1 MPGDVSLKGIEFVI
15 KGSTTNATSS
25 IDTLIGRLN
34 ALQKALGNTSGLKK
48 MTTSMNGLKKAVDDF
63 AKADMKGTVSSLK
76 ELGKVSKS
84 LEGLANMSKDL
95 AAFARG
101 MSKLAEHPEDL
112 ADVAV
117 WLARIA
123 EIDFSNLVEAG
134 NAIKNIT
141 GAIQALT
148 NGASGGGAEKQ
159 VSVFQRIGDALKN
172 FGTSA
177 AKGFGNLLTFP
188 LKNAWENASGLVKS
202 LGGVVSGFKRILGY
216 RMIRSI
222 IREITQ
228 GISEGIKNLYGWSK
242 LMGGAVSASGE
253 TFSQSLDRITTSLAY
268 FKNSVGA
275 AVAPIIGALAPAIDF
290 LIDKIV
296 TLLNLINQLIARLAG
311 ATSWNK
317 AIKKAQEFGAAAGGA
332 GKAAKEALAYLA
344 PFDELN
350 RLPADNGSGGGGGG
364 GGADYSG
371 LFEEVMEFNEEI
383 ADFADKVRDAI
394 NRADWQGLGILIGNK
409 INEIIDRID
418 FATLGTKVGEK
429 INALF
434 TTEYWTLKTINFQ
447 NIGKKIAEF
456 LTGENGIGG
465 ALRAIDFTSIGGI
478 LAEKI
483 TMLPDILIGAINNL
497 DFSVV
502 GKSIGDFVRGFFDD
516 MKEFVDNTDWGELFE
531 NIVTG
536 IVEFFKGLDIGSVS
550 ESILGFL
557 GSVVGA
563 VVEGIDTL
571 LIDVA
576 EAITDPNTWALVV
589 AWLQDLPAH
598 FKNAAIKI
606 ANAFVSPIVE
616 KWNSIVEQFNESG
629 LSKLLGYNLKPINFE
644 MIPEIPDSELNRNYN
659 EAKAKI
665 EAQSRQ
671 DPVNIIAEAII
682 TKIQD
687 KIKNKDRDI
696 KDMTADVGEVDI
708 SGAPLEEIPSIG
720 HITTT
725 DIVNTLKSKIPSVG
739 TVTETSVSAGVE
751 AEVPSK
757 ADINSSTTRNLNVTP
772 LVTSTANLMDSTI
785 SSFLTTP
792 ILAATGAIS
801 ATVNALATQP
811 KIDSTGNITKSQVG
825 DGVKATI
832 GSLGVITE
840 TANNAKLKTPQIPS
854 TGDIVGTKNNNNLP
868 KAIVDSTGKLVD
880 SYVDNY
886 KINKPD
892 IASSGAI
899 DYASVNAG
907 INKPNINANGKV
919 ITASISDNVN
929 KPTLDVNGEV
939 GTITNVPQH
948 LWIPYTYYEDPEG
961 YGDTTIDYGDYSP
974 EPGSDV
980 HNDPTKPT
988 GHVDRLAS
996 GGALYGGRW
1005 HDIPMAALGGRFHGS
1020 LFWAGEAGAEL
1031 VGHAGNRTEVL
1042 NKSQLASTMY
1052 AAVSNALH
1060 GMSIKVASPSAS
1072 AFGSDDGVDEETMY
1086 RAFRR
1091 ALDETDFGG
1100 DVELD
1105 GETLYRAMVRR
1116 NNSNT
1121 RMTGVNAMA
1130 MA

>member
-15 KGSTTNATSS
+15 KGNTTNASSS
-25 IDTLIGRLN
+25 IDTLIGKLN
-34 ALQKALGNTSGLKK
+34 ALQAALGNTSGLKK
-48 MTTSMNGLKKAVDDF
+48 MTTSMNGLKKAIDDF
-63 AKADMKGTVSSLK
+63 AKADMKGAVSSLK

-141 GAIQALT
+141 GAIQTLT
-148 NGASGGGAEKQ
+148 NGASGGGAERQ
-159 VSVFQRIGDALKN
+159 VSVFQRISAALKS
-172 FGTSA
+172 FGGSA
-177 AKGFGNLLTFP
+177 AKGFGSLLAYP
-188 LKNAWENASGLVKS
+188 LKNAWKNASGLASS
-202 LGGVVSGFKRILGY
+202 LGGVVGGFKRILGY
-216 RMIRSI
+216 RMIRTI
-222 IREITQ
+222 IREVTQ
-228 GISEGIKNLYGWSK
+228 AFSEGIKNLYEWSK
-242 LMGGAVSASGE
+242 IMGGAMSASGE
-253 TFSQSLDRITTSLAY
+253 TFAQSMDRITTSLSY
-268 FKNSVGA
+268 FKNSIGA
-275 AVAPIIGALAPAIDF
+275 AVSPIIGALAPAIDY

-296 TLLNLINQLIARLAG
+296 TLLNLINQLLARLAG
-311 ATSWNK
+311 ATSWNR

-350 RLPADNGSGGGGGG
+350 RLPADNDSGGGGGG

-383 ADFADKVRDAI
+383 ADFADKIRDAI
-394 NRADWQGLGILIGNK
+394 NRADWQGLGILIGEK
-409 INEIIDRID
+409 INDIVNRID
-418 FATLGTKVGEK
+418 FAGLGKKIGEK

-447 NIGKKIAEF
+447 NIGKKIAQL
-456 LTGENGIGG
+456 LTGDNGIGG
-465 ALRAIDFTSIGGI
+465 ALNQIDFTKIGGVVAQKLTALPSI
-478 LAEKI
+478 IIGFINELDFKQVGKALGDFFRGAFDDLAE
-483 TMLPDILIGAINNL
+483 
-497 DFSVV
+497 
-502 GKSIGDFVRGFFDD
+502 FFDT
-516 MKEFVDNTDWGELFE
+516 VDWGELFH
-531 NIVTG
+531 NIFTG
-536 IVEFFKGLDIGSVS
+536 IIDFIVGMDVPSLASSALNLLTK
-550 ESILGFL
+550 
-557 GSVVGA
+557 VVNA
-563 VVEGIDTL
+563 VGEGIGTVLVDL
-571 LIDVA
+571 ANI
-576 EAITDPNTWALVV
+576 ITDPNTWALVV

-606 ANAFVSPIVE
+606 ANAFASPIVE

-644 MIPEIPDSELNRNYN
+644 MIPEIPDEELNRNYN

-671 DPVNIIAEAII
+671 NPVSIFSEAIV
-682 TKIQD
+682 TKMQD
-687 KIKNKDRDI
+687 NVNKKYKQLDGLI
-696 KDMTADVGEVDI
+696 AYVEGVDI
-708 SGAPLEEIPSIG
+708 SDAPVEEIPSVG
-720 HITTT
+720 YITQ
-725 DIVNTLKSKIPSVG
+725 DEVVNTLKARIPSVG
-739 TVTETSVSAGVE
+739 NVNSASVGRGVE

-772 LVTSTANLMDSTI
+772 LVTSTANVTDSTI
-785 SSFLTTP
+785 SSFFTTP
-792 ILAATGAIS
+792 ILAATGAIG
-801 ATVNALATQP
+801 ATIDALTSRPQ
-811 KIDSTGNITKSQVG
+811 IDSTGNVTKSQVES
-825 DGVKATI
+825 GVKATI

-854 TGDIVGTKNNNNLP
+854 TGDVVGTKINTNLTKP
-868 KAIVDSTGKLVD
+868 IVDSTGKLVD

-886 KINKPD
+886 RINKPD

-907 INKPNINANGKV
+907 INKPSINANGKV
-919 ITASISDNVN
+919 INASISDNVN
-929 KPTLDVNGEV
+929 KPTVDINGDVV
-939 GTITNVPQH
+939 QISNVPKGVRV
-948 LWIPYTYYEDPEG
+948 PVYYYETNNPYEESS
-961 YGDTTIDYGDYSP
+961 IDYGDYTP
-974 EPGSDV
+974 EPGSNL
-980 HNDPTKPT
+980 HNDQGSNV